1 MGRIFFEKVYQI
13 VKKIPVGKVTTY
25 GLIARW
31 LVTNPRVVGW
41 ALHANRDHKVPCH
54 RVVNQA
60 GRLAPGFAFGG
71 PKEQRKRL
79 RAEGISFEDETHVD
93 LEKYLW
99 RIK

>member
-1 MGRIFFEKVYQI
+1 MNQNIFKTVYNL
-13 VKKIPVGKVTTY
+13 VKQIPVGKVITY
-25 GLIARW
+25 GRIGKILEIS
-31 LVTNPRVVGW
+31 PRVVGW
-41 ALHANRDHKVPCH
+41 ALHSNRDLDCPCH
-54 RVVNQA
+54 RVVNQT

-99 RIK
+99 RFK